1 MKKRI
6 SIWMSAVLFLCMP
19 LLVQGQYL
27 RSSYYMDGSSARLAL
42 NPAMY
47 PQRGFINLPVIGG
60 INSDLSTNVLGFN
73 DVKDMVDNDFN
84 STDEIISKLNPQ
96 NNAEFNMGAEVLS
109 FGFHVKD
116 NFFTFGIAS
125 HVDIDAQIPK
135 SMFEY
140 INNID
145 NNTISGTKH
154 YDIADQNLNINAY
167 TEIGVGFS
175 RNITDRLTIGAKAKM
190 LLGNVNMNLTVNQL
204 KIDAYMPEES
214 YGGASVDALTDVE
227 FALSGEGVVIEED
240 IDGNIEDVSVG
251 DFGIGGYGAALD
263 LGVNYALTDR
273 LSISAAV
280 IDLGFISWAKESTVI
295 YTSKEQVHI
304 DDIYEVDILDFD
316 TFGLKN
322 GVNEGR
328 KTSLRPTVSVGAEYG
343 FADNKLGVGFLST
356 TRFGGAGTYTEL
368 TALATYRPGTMFNAT
383 LSYSMVHGYNT
394 FGLALKL
401 GPLMLGTDYMLL
413 SGDSKRTNVYMGLS
427 IPLAKK
433 K

>member
-1 MKKRI
+1 
-6 SIWMSAVLFLCMP
+6 MSLCSPLF
-19 LLVQGQYL
+19 VQGQYL
-27 RSSYYMDGSSARLAL
+27 RSSYYMDGSSTRLAL

-60 INSDLSTNVLGFN
+60 INFDLRTNALGFK
-73 DVKDMVDNDFN
+73 DVQNMIDDDFS
-84 STDEIISKLNPQ
+84 STDEIISRLNAQ
-96 NNAEFNMGAEVLS
+96 NNAEFSMGSEVIS
-109 FGFHVKD
+109 FGFHARD

-140 INNID
+140 INSI
-145 NNTISGTKH
+145 NNDTFSGTRH
-154 YDIADQNLNINAY
+154 YDIADQNLNVNAY

-175 RNITDRLTIGAKAKM
+175 RNINDRLTIGAKAKM
-190 LLGNVNMNLTVNQL
+190 LLGNANMSLKVNQL

-214 YGGASVDALTDVE
+214 YSKAYLDAVTDVE
-227 FALSGEGVVIEED
+227 FALSGEGVIIEED
-240 IDGNIEDVSVG
+240 GDGNIEKISVG
-251 DFGIGGYGAALD
+251 DYGIGGYGAALD

-273 LSISAAV
+273 LSLSAAV
-280 IDLGFISWAKESTVI
+280 TDLGFISWSKESTVI
-295 YTSKEQVHI
+295 YTSKEQVHV
-304 DDIYEVDILDFD
+304 DDIDEVDILDFD

-328 KTSLRPTVSVGAEYG
+328 STSLRPTVSVGAEYS
-343 FADNKLGVGFLST
+343 FAENKLGVGLLST
-356 TRFGGAGTYTEL
+356 TRFGGSGTFTEL

-383 LSYSMVHGYNT
+383 LSYSMVHGYDT

-401 GPLMLGTDYMLL
+401 GPLMLGTDYMVL
-413 SGDSKRTNVYMGLS
+413 SGNTQRTNIYMGLS